1 MTTPAPRQ
9 FKSLD
14 LSKIKTVVGDVAKEN
29 DVPKLVHPSVPNS
42 SATNDDAPVAP
53 QPTAAKRA
61 TRKNNPAP
69 VKRVAVDLPDYLVKA
84 ITKQHAEQGVTKRYL
99 YLQAFRAAGYAIQDV
114 DMLEDGRREA

>member
-14 LSKIKTVVGDVAKEN
+14 LSKIKSAVGEVAKEN
-29 DVPKLVHPSVPNS
+29 DVPKLVHPSVPAVPAIS
-42 SATNDDAPVAP
+42 DDASPALQLTP
-53 QPTAAKRA
+53 AKRA
-61 TRKNNPAP
+61 ARKNNPAP

-99 YLQAFRAAGYAIQDV
+99 YLQAFRAAGYTVNDV